1 MFSRSFFTAALLASA
16 SIVLPAQAVTLADAE
31 GSYHALQQFYNQSIG
46 LWIPYADPYGH
57 RPGGGTR
64 PTVCARSVN
73 SGGVCA
79 NEVDVPGLTVIAD
92 LAAIDGGVKAQ
103 SESVFGNTFRE
114 AQLYNLQMQKVVGP
128 DYLPHTYYG
137 HHWPYFPQGWHR
149 PEPHQTNGFLNSYYD
164 DEGWWA
170 LAWIAAYD
178 VTGNWQYLATAE
190 SIFEDIKAAAG
201 TTPCGGL
208 IWWDKS
214 HTYVNAIANELFLDV
229 AAHLANRGGNRATY
243 YLSWAQ
249 KQWAAFKASGM
260 INDQNTINDGLNITT
275 CKNNDQGVILGGLTE
290 LSKATRDGSYITTA
304 KQIADAAI
312 ANLTVNGILH
322 DVCEPNCGADGSQFK
337 GVFARNLQILQQ
349 ASPEPRYATFLQ
361 DNANSIWAND
371 REGQGELSLIWS
383 GPFIQPAN
391 ASTQSSAMDAIVGA
405 LATS

>member
-1 MFSRSFFTAALLASA
+1 MFSRSSLPAALLASS
-16 SIVLPAQAVTLADAE
+16 SIVVPAQAVTLADAE
-31 GSYHALQQFYNQSIG
+31 GSYKALQRFYNESIG
-46 LWIPYADPYGH
+46 LWIPSD

-64 PTVCARSVN
+64 PIVRARSGEK
-73 SGGVCA
+73 GGCFA
-79 NEVDVPGLTVIAD
+79 DDVPGLTVIAD

-149 PEPHQTNGFLNSYYD
+149 PEPHQTNGFLNSYCD

-190 SIFEDIKAAAG
+190 SIFEDMKAAAG

-214 HTYVNAIANELFLDV
+214 HTYVNATANELFLDV

-243 YLSWAQ
+243 YLSWPQ
-249 KQWAAFKASGM
+249 K
-260 INDQNTINDGLNITT
+260 
-275 CKNNDQGVILGGLTE
+275 
-290 LSKATRDGSYITTA
+290 
-304 KQIADAAI
+304 
-312 ANLTVNGILH
+312 
-322 DVCEPNCGADGSQFK
+322 
-337 GVFARNLQILQQ
+337 
-349 ASPEPRYATFLQ
+349 
-361 DNANSIWAND
+361 
-371 REGQGELSLIWS
+371 
-383 GPFIQPAN
+383 
-391 ASTQSSAMDAIVGA
+391 
-405 LATS
+405 

>member
-1 MFSRSFFTAALLASA
+1 MFSRSSLPAALLASS
-16 SIVLPAQAVTLADAE
+16 SIVVPAQAVTLADAE
-31 GSYHALQQFYNQSIG
+31 GSYQALQRFYNESIG
-46 LWIPYADPYGH
+46 LWIPSD

-64 PTVCARSVN
+64 PIVRARSGEK
-73 SGGVCA
+73 GGCFA
-79 NEVDVPGLTVIAD
+79 DDVPGLTVIAD

-114 AQLYNLQMQKVVGP
+114 AQLYNLQMQKALTV
-128 DYLPHTYYG
+128 
-137 HHWPYFPQGWHR
+137 FPANTCRIG
-149 PEPHQTNGFLNSYYD
+149 D

-190 SIFEDIKAAAG
+190 SIFEDMKAAAG

-214 HTYVNAIANELFLDV
+214 HTYVNATANELFLDV

-243 YLSWAQ
+243 YLSWPQ

-275 CKNNDQGVILGGLTE
+275 CKNNGGTVWSYNQGVILGGLTE
-290 LSKATRDGSYITTA
+290 LSKATRDNSYITTA

-322 DVCEPNCGADGSQFK
+322 DVCEPDCGADGSQFK

-349 ASPEPRYATFLQ
+349 ASPETRYATFLQ

-371 REGQGELSLIWS
+371 RAGQDELSLIWS